1 MENVASSLSS
11 ISFNDTPNTSQ
22 WTNTPQSVEISQ
34 ISDEIQI
41 IAKRHEE
48 SGRDGSAEVTV
59 EVAMLLRWKESIDA
73 SINASKLSAT
83 NPLTQILKNTEEIRA
98 RLKTT
103 KANPTWSQIAALPTQ
118 IQGATERKPSQQT
131 E

>member
-11 ISFNDTPNTSQ
+11 TSFDDTPNTSQ

-83 NPLTQILKNTEEIRA
+83 NPLTQILKNIKEIRA
-98 RLKTT
+98 RLKTI
-103 KANPTWSQIAALPTQ
+103 KANPI
-118 IQGATERKPSQQT
+118 
-131 E
+131 

>member
-1 MENVASSLSS
+1 
-11 ISFNDTPNTSQ
+11 
-22 WTNTPQSVEISQ
+22 
-34 ISDEIQI
+34 
-41 IAKRHEE
+41 
-48 SGRDGSAEVTV
+48 
-59 EVAMLLRWKESIDA
+59 MLLRWKESIDA

-131 E
+131 EQKRKELKVTIRDDKEREETKRKDIRRLVIVIKESEP